1 MNSRALLWLSAAAA
15 FAADPA
21 AVTVHPEIALGTTA
35 HKLFGHFTEHT
46 LSSYEGAISSEL
58 IYNRKFEMPEQRET
72 GFNSMGT
79 PAGWEMLELDGAVS
93 LLPDR
98 NIWYSPSQSLRI
110 TRAEGNLPAGIQ
122 QTGFHS

>member
-1 MNSRALLWLSAAAA
+1 MTGRRALVLLTVTAA

-21 AVTVHPEIALGTTA
+21 SITVRPANSPGTISP
-35 HKLFGHFTEHT
+35 KIFGHFTEET

-58 IYNRKFEMPEQRET
+58 LYNRKFEIPEQRET

-79 PAGWEMLELDGAVS
+79 PAGWEMLEVDGAVS

-98 NIWYSPSQSLRI
+98 NVWYSP
-110 TRAEGNLPAGIQ
+110 
-122 QTGFHS
+122 

>member
-1 MNSRALLWLSAAAA
+1 MRAFLWLAAAAA

-21 AVTVHPEIALGTTA
+21 TVTVHPEASLG
-35 HKLFGHFTEHT
+35 KISPEIFGHFTEDT

-58 IYNRKFEMPEQRET
+58 IYNRKFEIPEQREN

-79 PAGWEMLELDGAVS
+79 PAGWEMLEVDGAVS

-110 TRAEGNLPAGIQ
+110 
-122 QTGFHS
+122 